1 MEESQ
6 SIELI
11 DAITLSC
18 VECGQSFSICRSAV
32 QSRVQKTCE
41 KKRIAVTRRNIL
53 VQIRDLKVA
62 EFARQGATKK
72 LNY

>member
-1 MEESQ
+1 MDNFFQ
-6 SIELI
+6 FVDLVGA
-11 DAITLSC
+11 D
-18 VECGQSFSICRSAV
+18 RSAV

-41 KKRIAVTRRNIL
+41 KKRIAVTRESIL

-62 EFARQGATKK
+62 EFVRQGAMKK